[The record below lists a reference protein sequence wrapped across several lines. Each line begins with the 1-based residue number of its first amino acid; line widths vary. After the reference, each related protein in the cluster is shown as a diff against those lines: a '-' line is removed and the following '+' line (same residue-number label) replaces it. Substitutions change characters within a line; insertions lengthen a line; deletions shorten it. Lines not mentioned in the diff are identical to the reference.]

1 MTKSIFSTLYLW
13 VLGVEPGSSKSP
25 QPPEHCFRQPIK
37 NTFFFFNSTVHLA
50 TVSFLTDTRD
60 KEPQNKT
67 RGRGES
73 QAVLSIGFAPACTKA

>member
-1 MTKSIFSTLYLW
+1 M
-13 VLGVEPGSSKSP
+13 
-25 QPPEHCFRQPIK
+25 
-37 NTFFFFNSTVHLA
+37 HLA